1 MVAISPAIKELR
13 FFLPQSASTLKTF
26 LLSAYPQ
33 IKAQHPYLPVLIR
46 ECQGVQPTI
55 VARLDKG
62 VEVKKHVG
70 SFTDSELKNFLVN
83 P

>member
-13 FFLPQSASTLKTF
+13 FLLPQASSSLKTF
-26 LLSAYPQ
+26 VLGAYPG

-46 ECQGVQPTI
+46 ECQGVQPT
-55 VARLDKG
+55 VVVRLDKG
-62 VEVKKHVG
+62 VEVKKHVAN
-70 SFTDSELKNFLVN
+70 FTDAELKNFLLN